1 MARMKNGNAGF
12 KNNLVSP
19 LRGENC
25 YWASKS
31 AFDLVATAVA
41 RRDYYE
47 ACSRAKIAML
57 RYDAYEKWGGQIK
70 KRLEHS

>member
-12 KNNLVSP
+12 KNNLVAP
-19 LRGENC
+19 LCDENC

-31 AFDLVATAVA
+31 TFDLVAIVVA

-47 ACSRAKIAML
+47 VCSRAKIVML
-57 RYDAYEKWGGQIK
+57 RYDAYKKWGEQIK
-70 KRLEHS
+70 KRLKL